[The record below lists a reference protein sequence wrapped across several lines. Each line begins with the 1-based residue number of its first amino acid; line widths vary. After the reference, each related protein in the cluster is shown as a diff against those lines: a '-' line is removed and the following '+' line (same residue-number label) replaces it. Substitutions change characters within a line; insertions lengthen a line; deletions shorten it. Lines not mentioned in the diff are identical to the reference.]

1 MQILEQQK
9 HMSVYLYQVF
19 SIKKLYFSFFQIYLF
34 ILLYNIVLVLPY
46 VDLKMSYADKILS
59 VLQKEKISLF
69 GKIIV

>member
-1 MQILEQQK
+1 M
-9 HMSVYLYQVF
+9 
-19 SIKKLYFSFFQIYLF
+19 
-34 ILLYNIVLVLPY
+34 LLYNIVLVLPY

>member
-9 HMSVYLYQVF
+9 NMSVYLYQVF

-34 ILLYNIVLVLPY
+34 ILIYNIVLVLPY
-46 VDLKMSYADKILS
+46 VDLKMSYADKILN

-69 GKIIV
+69 G